1 MPIVPIVP
9 ILLTPACKGGVPP
22 IGPPKLPA
30 AEVDCDVRMT
40 VGSLSFHVD
49 GGMACGLNDV
59 ITVNCLSH
67 DTGSKSFS
75 THSDRDR

>member
-1 MPIVPIVP
+1 MPIVCAVKCREL

-49 GGMACGLNDV
+49 GGDGV
-59 ITVNCLSH
+59 
-67 DTGSKSFS
+67 G
-75 THSDRDR
+75 